1 MKMANIN
8 RSFLHWLAVIAVTLA
23 CISFE
28 SEWKWLSEYPDTF
41 IIPFSDWLNVVMNWI
56 IDNFGSFFMGISW
69 LLEWP
74 IWAVQKVLNW
84 LPWSVSIFLICVVAY
99 SASGGRL
106 AAFALAATLYM
117 VVIGYWEESMNSL
130 SLVAISVPLA
140 ILVGFAIGVWGFYSN
155 RAERVIMPS
164 LDLFQTV
171 PAFAYLLPILLLFG
185 FGTVVGLIASVLY
198 SFPPMVRNT
207 IVGLRSVAPE
217 VIESGLMSGATPGQL
232 FWQVRVRS
240 CRKQMLLG
248 VNQATMASLSMVII
262 ASIIGGTSDIGWEV
276 LTTIRKAQF
285 GESLLVGM
293 VIALM
298 AMIIDRITFGLAQ
311 RSGVYDPKGKDL
323 FQRYKLWLI
332 AGIGTVIIFVLAQVF
347 SVLMDWP
354 RDIVWSPGRTMNDG
368 LNYIIINYHAQIDAF
383 KTFAFFYVMLPIKI
397 GLQGAVSPFTWGFSL
412 TPTHNT
418 IYALVTAC
426 FSLWFGLRGKTMAGV
441 LVMLFAVFVYF
452 GLTNIPWPCVIL
464 IYGVI
469 GWKVGGR
476 NLGIGTM
483 LGFGFMAVTGN
494 WTEAML
500 SIYLCGIAAI
510 ISFVFGTSVGIW
522 AAHNDRVSAF
532 VRPIND
538 TMQTMPLFVILIPF
552 IMVFKIGEFTGLLAI
567 IAYAFVPAI
576 RYAEHGLRNLP
587 ETVIEAADMMGATK
601 RQLLWQVKIPLA
613 LPVMMLGLNQ
623 TIMYAIAMLV
633 IAALVGTNGLEQI
646 VYIGLSD
653 GNFGIGIIA
662 GLGMAIIAIVADR
675 MTQAWSRARSAQLG
689 LNTSI

>member
-1 MKMANIN
+1 MRLHNLN
-8 RSFLHWLAVIAVTLA
+8 RGFFHWLAVIAITLA
-23 CISFE
+23 CISIE
-28 SEWKWLSEYPDTF
+28 GEWKWLSEYPNAF
-41 IIPFSDWLNVVMNWI
+41 IAPFSDWLNVIMDWTVN
-56 IDNFGSFFMGISW
+56 NCGSFFMGISW

-84 LPWSVSIFLICVVAY
+84 LPWSVSVFLFSAVAY
-99 SASGGRL
+99 AASGWRL
-106 AAFALAATLYM
+106 AIFTLSATIYM

-140 ILVGFAIGVWGFYSN
+140 ILIGFVIGVWGFYSD

-207 IVGLRSVAPE
+207 IIGLRSVAPE
-217 VIESGLMSGATPGQL
+217 VIESGLMSGATPSQL
-232 FWQVRVRS
+232 FWQVRVPS
-240 CRKQMLLG
+240 CRRQILLG

-311 RSGVYDPKGKDL
+311 RSGIYDPNQQGL
-323 FQRYKLWLI
+323 FERYRLLLI
-332 AGIGTVIIFVLAQVF
+332 AALGGAVLFVLAQIF
-347 SVLMDWP
+347 SVLVDWP
-354 RDIVWSPGRTMNDG
+354 REMVWSPGRAMNDG
-368 LNYIIINYHAQIDAF
+368 LAYLIINYHAQIDAV

-397 GLQGAVSPFTWGFSL
+397 GLQGAVSPFTWGFAL
-412 TPTHNT
+412 TPYHKA
-418 IYALVTAC
+418 IYTLAMAG
-426 FSLWFGLRGKTMAGV
+426 FSLWLGLRGKNMAGV
-441 LVMLFAVFVYF
+441 LVMLFAVFIYF

-476 NLGIGTM
+476 NLGLGTM

-494 WTEAML
+494 WAEAML

-510 ISFVFGTSVGIW
+510 ISFIFGTSVGIW

-552 IMVFKIGEFTGLLAI
+552 VMVFKIGEFTGLLAI

-587 ETVIEAADMMGATK
+587 ETVIEAANMMGATK
-601 RQLLWQVKIPLA
+601 NQLLWRVKIPLA

-662 GLGMAIIAIVADR
+662 GLGMAIIAIIADR
-675 MTQAWSRARSAQLG
+675 TTQAWSRTRREQLG
-689 LNTSI
+689 LDASL